1 MRSFFSVKV
10 AVDELRRSLKCA
22 CVVPDRSGFSSAGR
36 AHRKQP
42 LSTPIAILMNSS
54 HGFHRVIPIFLLLSF
69 GLPLQ
74 RAHGQLFW
82 DPTPGALNPNP
93 SGFWDRLTPNW
104 SATPGMGS
112 PTGWVNTSNAVFAA
126 SELGP
131 TGGYTV
137 TLAQSVSIG
146 NLTYTG
152 GTLGSTLQI
161 LVGLGTTLTMSSRE
175 MNVAV
180 DFGTTLFVA
189 PIITGNGGLNLQG
202 GGNLVLTAVNNYTGN
217 TTITAGTL
225 QLGSLPT
232 QGSIT
237 GTVTNNDTF
246 NLVNA
251 NTAGITE
258 IVNTNGSAIT
268 SFSNFTTAGNAA
280 IINNN
285 GTANFFD
292 GSSAGNAAITN
303 NGGFIQFFDT
313 AHSGNAAILN
323 NGNGFTEFFDTSAA
337 DSTTI
342 TNTAGTTEFNNTS
355 TADNATITNNANGL
369 TNFKDTST
377 AGASHITNDGGE
389 TQFFDSSKAGNAA
402 ITTTNGGLTEFSVTS
417 TAGSAIL
424 NVNNGG
430 EIDFN
435 NTSTA
440 GNAIVT
446 VSAGGTTQFFDAST
460 AGNASIANSD
470 SGATEFNNTSTAG
483 NASITNI
490 GGGVTEFNNTSTAGN
505 ATILNGGSSG
515 VTEFFL
521 TSTAAHSTITNDT
534 GSATGFFDTS
544 TGGNAAITNISDG
557 FTVFEDASTAG
568 NAMITDGPGGFAL
581 FEGTSTAGH
590 AAITNGPGAAAE
602 FVETSMAGNA
612 IITNNSG
619 GVTVFSGTSTGAN
632 STIITNSGGT
642 TEFIQASTGGQARL
656 ITNAE
661 GNVNIAGLTSAGM
674 TAGSIE
680 GAGTY
685 FLGSK
690 VLTVGLNNLS
700 TVVSGVIVDG
710 GPMPFTSIPS
720 NEGGGALIKVG
731 TGTLTL
737 TGLNTYTGGTSFDG
751 GTLAVNSDAN
761 LGAGPLSFNGG
772 TLQARAIGGGITST
786 KAVTLNAGGGTF
798 LADPGTASTFSGV
811 ISGPGALVKA
821 GLGTLTLMGTNTY
834 TGGTSFNDGTLA
846 MISDANLGTGPL
858 SFNGGSLQALAIGGG
873 IRSTKAVALKIGGG
887 TFLADAGTT
896 STFSGAISGL
906 GSLTKDG
913 LGALDLAGL
922 NTYQGGTILNAG
934 TLTVNGAQALGLGN
948 VTVNGGVLRADPQP
962 INVKGNYTQNAGGT
976 LQLQVA
982 GANPGQYDSLNVG
995 GNAALGGTLQLIS
1008 LGFQP
1013 KEGNLLTLVSTGGV
1027 VSGRFAQLVDPFTA
1041 EGAGFAIAG
1050 LVYESNAVLLE
1061 FRTAASFALT
1071 PNQLAA
1077 ASLIDAVHLDPRAL
1091 KLISFLNT
1099 EPFANLPGDFEKISP
1114 DSLTAFYEISFSN
1127 ANIQKLT
1134 LEGRL
1139 DDLRAGSSGFSS
1151 NMKVNGAIV
1160 NLEDRADADGKSSK
1174 AEPIL
1179 QPGPENRW
1187 GVWMTGFGDFVN
1199 VDGDG
1204 NAHGY
1209 DFTTGGVSLGIDY
1222 RITDQLAI
1230 GAMGD
1235 YSHTW
1240 TALQPSGHIDVDS
1253 GRGGLYAT
1261 WFSHGMYLN
1270 GAIYGGHN
1278 NYDSSRAALG
1288 GLATG
1293 GTEGAE
1299 WSTFVSAGYDFHIS
1313 TLTIGPIASLQ
1324 YTDVGIDS
1332 FGEKGSLAPLQIHSD
1347 SAESLRS
1354 DVGFRAFYQWKIGKV
1369 LLEPSLRAAWEHEY
1383 KYSALPITAGF
1394 AGIPGPTATFFG
1406 PNEGHDSAVI
1416 SAGVSVRLTPA
1427 ITTYLNYD
1435 GQLGRGNYDSN
1446 AVTGGVRVSF

>member
-1 MRSFFSVKV
+1 MRSFFSVRV
-10 AVDELRRSLKCA
+10 AVDALRRSLKCA
-22 CVVPDRSGFSSAGR
+22 FVAISARVPDRSGFSSAGR

-42 LSTPIAILMNSS
+42 LPTPIAILMNSS

-74 RAHGQLFW
+74 RAQGQQLFW
-82 DPTPGALNPNP
+82 DPPPGLPNP
-93 SGFWDRLTPNW
+93 IPSGSWDHLTTNW
-104 SATPGMGS
+104 SATPGIG
-112 PTGWVNTSNAVFAA
+112 PQTGWVDNSNAVFAA

-131 TGGYTV
+131 TGDYTV
-137 TLAQSVSIG
+137 TLAQNVRIG
-146 NLTYTG
+146 DLTYTG
-152 GTLGSTLQI
+152 GNLGSTLQI
-161 LVGLGTTLTMSSRE
+161 AVGLGTTLTMSNFE

-180 DFGTTLFVA
+180 DFGTTLVVA
-189 PIITGNGGLNLQG
+189 PIIAGDGIPGDNSLNLQG
-202 GGNLVLTAVNNYTGN
+202 GGNLVLTAANTYSGN

-225 QLGSLPT
+225 QLGNLPS
-232 QGSIT
+232 QGSII

-251 NTAGITE
+251 STAGITE
-258 IVNTNGSAIT
+258 ITNTNSSAIT
-268 SFSNFTTAGNAA
+268 NFSNFTTAGNAA
-280 IINNN
+280 IINTS
-285 GTANFFD
+285 GTVNFFD

-303 NGGFIQFFDT
+303 SAGFIQFFDT
-313 AHSGNAAILN
+313 AHAGNAAIAN

-337 DSTTI
+337 DSATI
-342 TNTAGTTEFNNTS
+342 TNTGGTTEFNNTS
-355 TADNATITNNANGL
+355 TADNATIFNNPNGL

-377 AGASHITNDGGE
+377 AGVSHITNDGGQ
-389 TQFFDSSKAGNAA
+389 TQFFDSSQAGNAT
-402 ITTTNGGLTEFSVTS
+402 ITTTNGGFTEFFVTS
-417 TAGSAIL
+417 TAGKAIL
-424 NVNNGG
+424 NVNTEG

-446 VSAGGTTQFFDAST
+446 VSNGGLTQFLDAST
-460 AGNASIANSD
+460 AGNASITNSD
-470 SGATEFNNTSTAG
+470 GGATFFTNTS
-483 NASITNI
+483 S
-490 GGGVTEFNNTSTAGN
+490 AGN
-505 ATILNGGSSG
+505 ATILNGGG

-521 TSTAAHSTITNDT
+521 TSTAAHSTITNDA
-534 GSATGFFDTS
+534 GSATGFLDAS
-544 TGGNAAITNISDG
+544 TGGNAAITNISGG
-557 FTVFEDASTAG
+557 FTLFEDNSTAG
-568 NAMITDGPGGFAL
+568 NAMITNGSGGITAFTNAA
-581 FEGTSTAGH
+581 TAGH
-590 AAITNGPGAAAE
+590 AAITNGPGAITE
-602 FVETSMAGNA
+602 FVDTSTAGNA
-612 IITNNSG
+612 TITNNSG
-619 GVTVFSGTSTGAN
+619 GVTIFLGTSMGAN

-642 TEFIQASTGGQARL
+642 IEFIQASTGGQARL
-656 ITNAE
+656 ITNAG

-700 TVVSGVIVDG
+700 TVMSGVIVDG
-710 GPMPFTSIPS
+710 GTMPFTSILS
-720 NEGGGALIKVG
+720 TEGGGALIKVG
-731 TGTLTL
+731 TGTLAL
-737 TGLNTYTGGTSFDG
+737 TGLNTYTGGTSFNG

-772 TLQARAIGGGITST
+772 TLQARATGGGITST
-786 KAVTLNAGGGTF
+786 KSVTLNAGGGTF
-798 LADPGTASTFSGV
+798 LADAGTASTFSGA
-811 ISGPGALVKA
+811 ISGAGVLVKA

-834 TGGTSFNDGTLA
+834 TGGTSFNGGTLA
-846 MISDANLGTGPL
+846 VNSDANLGTGPL
-858 SFNGGSLQALAIGGG
+858 NFNGGAFQALAIGGG
-873 IRSTKAVALKIGGG
+873 IRSTKAVALKVGGG

-896 STFSGAISGL
+896 STFSGAISGA

-1027 VSGRFAQLVDPFTA
+1027 VSGRFAHLLDPFA
-1041 EGAGFAIAG
+1041 GGAGFAIGG

-1139 DDLRAGSSGFSS
+1139 DDLRSGSSGFSS
-1151 NMKVNGAIV
+1151 NMKVNGATV

-1174 AEPIL
+1174 AVVEPVL
-1179 QPGPENRW
+1179 QPAPENRW

-1299 WSTFVSAGYDFHIS
+1299 WSTFVSGGYDFHFS
-1313 TLTIGPIASLQ
+1313 ALSIGPIASLQ

-1354 DVGFRAFYQWKIGKV
+1354 DVGFRAFYQWQIGKI